1 MDSPPKLSG
10 ETLIVH
16 HIPLVHC
23 QVPGRQCCGSSKHAT
38 PFCTPDNLG
47 LTRTTS
53 LPERDVVSR
62 EALVYSSLIQTS
74 SSSCSSGSGGGGEG
88 GGMEGA
94 GRRGGSLVSDSSSFT
109 SNNSEDPPLLPLG
122 PKGRDK
128 GNPLRHNPFLLNA
141 EEDDEEYDED
151 DEGDN
156 LNGYLEDSSF
166 HLHGNS
172 NGAMDNGSGVSPF
185 HLHDVGFP
193 PEAFL
198 MSGRRSWSAFGGLA
212 GGPEAALEGARIGA
226 LKAATRLEGLNLL
239 GLERQCR
246 HGSSGST
253 LSMDCGE
260 QEWGEEEEDE
270 EEDEEE
276 EDDEVPPRGSQRGQ
290 TCSCGSSCDFAPPS
304 SSRRRCCCC
313 SLPEPFP
320 EAFPEGPTGY
330 GSDSS
335 CNSSDGVL
343 VNFSAIYNKMNN
355 AVPAKPPNLNSS
367 AEQSCNSSSPEPGGA
382 FYLDLHVSPT
392 DLRAVAGASPR
403 EGGPCPSSCAC
414 QTPEALDANCNSYHV
429 PCEAAEL
436 AACVQS
442 QARLAAA
449 TQNYYKL
456 VTCDLSS
463 QSSPSPP
470 GSSIG
475 SCSEE
480 QDRGGSPT
488 QATEYYLFRQPQEQ
502 EGEEAIQED
511 LSQDQEDDEG
521 TQRGGSDPSQNR
533 IEGQLYV
540 NVSPPPPPSGR
551 DGRDVGGATGRPRSR
566 SYDRTLD
573 RPPSPSAG
581 SLERMLSCPVHLSL
595 GSAHSPPPTP
605 PRVTSFAEIAR
616 SKRRNGGGGSPSLRA
631 SAEATPASSHEHSP
645 APELPHLRESHSLPP
660 MPLCCGQD
668 GGARESAGRE
678 LRTRAE
684 GGSCS
689 SGDVVRYSKDQR
701 PTTLPIQPFTL
712 QHQVGKAQSK
722 PLRPLLS
729 EYVSQMYSRPTG
741 QPAPDSARPSP
752 LGSYSPVCLQ
762 GAASSGTC
770 STCTPPSPEP
780 GRGRPQPPRSLSCP
794 LQASLLPARASPS
807 PAPGPAPALEPRPK
821 QVRPPHTPPP
831 APLKKELPPPAV
843 LPPISAHCLH
853 HKPLP
858 SLLAPPTATFSP
870 LVQLEPAA
878 APSCT
883 GLRALNAHHLS
894 PQALKWREY
903 RRRNPLGVEK
913 TPLGAERTPL
923 GVERTPLSGSLD
935 TRRSAES
942 RLSRRNVFD
951 FPAATSHAHARP
963 NVSSGK
969 AGQHYYS
976 DFFPDHFSLTEKPP
990 EEFCLSPDATSESI
1004 SINLAQKRGLVKAI
1018 NTSVDLIVAHFG
1030 TSRDTGVKAKLGNSS
1045 ISPNVGH
1052 LILKYLCPAIRDVL
1066 QDGLRPYVLDLIIGQ
1081 RRNQPWS
1088 VVEASTQLGP
1098 STRVLHSLFCK
1109 VSQYSELTSHSMR
1122 LNAFIFGLLNLRSLE
1137 FWFNHL
1143 NTHEDIIAAHY
1154 QPWGFLSLSQ
1164 GACQPL
1170 LEELLLLLQPLSL
1183 LPFDLDLLF
1192 EPHLL
1197 QEGQEHLRR
1206 KEQLC
1211 SAGQGLE
1218 HSIRSTFQLMRG
1230 WGVAGAE
1237 PRRDG
1242 AESRAE
1248 GAGSE
1253 REKTEPRREGTW
1265 PRVGGAEPK
1274 MEGADSKRGRAEA
1287 RQEGTWSRMGGAEP
1301 KMEGAGPKR
1310 EKAESRQKGLCPRRE
1325 EAGPRRDGMDEQMG
1339 NLGLRK
1345 ARAGLKRAEPQRE
1358 GNSRSTEM
1366 ELWRDCG
1373 GSRSTPRVKGV
1384 GEESGQEQE
1393 ETERRRERGVFRD
1406 GLRRRDR
1413 QAGWWY
1419 QLMQSSQVYIDAST
1433 EGSKFVKWEKR
1444 KRPTGESP
1452 GAGRRPT
1459 RPPPREGVVEGAEA
1473 GQEGEGPKTVGA
1485 TGPRSGARGK
1495 PKPSWMGSPPESVLS
1510 ELKRSREKEAE
1521 TTEGEPAEARGEPTQ
1536 SIRWGRLFGAGV
1548 GPSTRSQARLP
1559 SGWLSLDRSVLDFV
1573 AQTVGAGRHPFLT
1586 PPSQSQAPPPAEQPQ
1601 AHATQQQVP
1610 REVRALCHHIATH
1623 PGHLSFSRGD
1633 VLQVLSR
1640 AQPDWLLCARGGAE
1654 GLVPVVYVTLSEEP
1668 PAPPGPH

>member
-1 MDSPPKLSG
+1 
-10 ETLIVH
+10 
-16 HIPLVHC
+16 
-23 QVPGRQCCGSSKHAT
+23 
-38 PFCTPDNLG
+38 
-47 LTRTTS
+47 
-53 LPERDVVSR
+53 
-62 EALVYSSLIQTS
+62 
-74 SSSCSSGSGGGGEG
+74 
-88 GGMEGA
+88 
-94 GRRGGSLVSDSSSFT
+94 
-109 SNNSEDPPLLPLG
+109 
-122 PKGRDK
+122 
-128 GNPLRHNPFLLNA
+128 
-141 EEDDEEYDED
+141 
-151 DEGDN
+151 
-156 LNGYLEDSSF
+156 
-166 HLHGNS
+166 
-172 NGAMDNGSGVSPF
+172 
-185 HLHDVGFP
+185 
-193 PEAFL
+193 
-198 MSGRRSWSAFGGLA
+198 
-212 GGPEAALEGARIGA
+212 
-226 LKAATRLEGLNLL
+226 
-239 GLERQCR
+239 
-246 HGSSGST
+246 
-253 LSMDCGE
+253 
-260 QEWGEEEEDE
+260 
-270 EEDEEE
+270 
-276 EDDEVPPRGSQRGQ
+276 
-290 TCSCGSSCDFAPPS
+290 
-304 SSRRRCCCC
+304 
-313 SLPEPFP
+313 
-320 EAFPEGPTGY
+320 
-330 GSDSS
+330 
-335 CNSSDGVL
+335 
-343 VNFSAIYNKMNN
+343 
-355 AVPAKPPNLNSS
+355 
-367 AEQSCNSSSPEPGGA
+367 
-382 FYLDLHVSPT
+382 
-392 DLRAVAGASPR
+392 
-403 EGGPCPSSCAC
+403 
-414 QTPEALDANCNSYHV
+414 
-429 PCEAAEL
+429 
-436 AACVQS
+436 
-442 QARLAAA
+442 
-449 TQNYYKL
+449 
-456 VTCDLSS
+456 
-463 QSSPSPP
+463 
-470 GSSIG
+470 
-475 SCSEE
+475 
-480 QDRGGSPT
+480 
-488 QATEYYLFRQPQEQ
+488 
-502 EGEEAIQED
+502 
-511 LSQDQEDDEG
+511 
-521 TQRGGSDPSQNR
+521 
-533 IEGQLYV
+533 
-540 NVSPPPPPSGR
+540 
-551 DGRDVGGATGRPRSR
+551 
-566 SYDRTLD
+566 
-573 RPPSPSAG
+573 
-581 SLERMLSCPVHLSL
+581 
-595 GSAHSPPPTP
+595 
-605 PRVTSFAEIAR
+605 
-616 SKRRNGGGGSPSLRA
+616 
-631 SAEATPASSHEHSP
+631 
-645 APELPHLRESHSLPP
+645 

-729 EYVSQMYSRPTG
+729 EYVSQI
-741 QPAPDSARPSP
+741 
-752 LGSYSPVCLQ
+752 
-762 GAASSGTC
+762 
-770 STCTPPSPEP
+770 
-780 GRGRPQPPRSLSCP
+780 
-794 LQASLLPARASPS
+794 
-807 PAPGPAPALEPRPK
+807 
-821 QVRPPHTPPP
+821 
-831 APLKKELPPPAV
+831 PLKKELPPPAV

-923 GVERTPLSGSLD
+923 GAERTPLGVERTPLSGSLD
-935 TRRSAES
+935 TRRGAES

-1030 TSRDTGVKAKLGNSS
+1030 TSRDPGVKAKLGNSS

-1230 WGVAGAE
+1230 WGVTGAE

-1248 GAGSE
+1248 GAG
-1253 REKTEPRREGTW
+1253 
-1265 PRVGGAEPK
+1265 
-1274 MEGADSKRGRAEA
+1274 
-1287 RQEGTWSRMGGAEP
+1287 
-1301 KMEGAGPKR
+1301 
-1310 EKAESRQKGLCPRRE
+1310 RE

-1393 ETERRRERGVFRD
+1393 ETERRRERDVFGD

-1433 EGSKFVKWEKR
+1433 EGSKFVK
-1444 KRPTGESP
+1444 
-1452 GAGRRPT
+1452 
-1459 RPPPREGVVEGAEA
+1459 
-1473 GQEGEGPKTVGA
+1473 
-1485 TGPRSGARGK
+1485 SGARGK

-1536 SIRWGRLFGAGV
+1536 SMRWGRLFGAGV